1 MTINIQKQISI
12 AASQSV
18 VVLTDNFDK
27 LKEIQFSDDEL
38 YFIKKSIENK
48 EKLIVVNQYKRLV
61 FIQIL
66 PDEKNE
72 NEKREKIRRVAAKL
86 KSYLNRNKVS
96 DIQVVET
103 DNKTQYQIDYAEALA
118 LSHYQFLKYFEDKDD
133 KKNSL
138 KNIIIVNNKISDT
151 EINRLSALIEAV
163 YKARTLVNEPV
174 SFMDAEQ
181 MVKET
186 EALSKDCG
194 FKLEVLDK
202 KQIESLKMGGLL
214 AVNKGSAKP
223 PKFMILSWKPENA
236 KNEKPV
242 ILVGKGIVM
251 DTGGY
256 SLKPTA
262 DSMDYMKSDM
272 GGAAAVIGTLA
283 AVSKAGL
290 PVKLIGL
297 VPMTDNAIGPDAYM
311 PGDVITM
318 HNGKT
323 VEVLNTDAEGRLIL
337 ADALSYAQKYKPEL
351 VFDLATLTGAALMAV
366 GTLATVVMGT
376 ASEETFSK
384 LEISA
389 FSTFERIA
397 RMPFWDDYKEMLK
410 SDIADIKNI
419 GGRMAG
425 AITAGKFLEYFTDYP
440 WIHLDIAGPAY
451 MKSEKDYLIKG
462 GTGVGV
468 RLLFDFFKN
477 Y

>member
-12 AASQSV
+12 AASQSI

-27 LKEIQFSDDEL
+27 LKEVQFSDDEL

-48 EKLIVVNQYKRLV
+48 EKFIVINQYKRII

-66 PDEKNE
+66 PDDKDE
-72 NEKREKIRRVAAKL
+72 NEKREKIRRAAAKL
-86 KSYLNRNKVS
+86 KSYLNRNKIC
-96 DIQVVET
+96 DIQIVET

-118 LSHYQFLKYFEDKDD
+118 LSHYQFLKYFENKNDKL
-133 KKNSL
+133 NSL
-138 KNIIIVNNKISDT
+138 KNIFLVNNKISDE
-151 EINRLSALIEAV
+151 EIKQLSALIEAV

-181 MVKET
+181 MVKEA

-194 FKLEVLDK
+194 FKLEVLEK

-223 PKFMILSWKPENA
+223 PRFMIMSWEPENA
-236 KNEKPV
+236 KNEQPIV
-242 ILVGKGIVM
+242 LVGKGIVM

-272 GGAAAVIGTLA
+272 GGAAAVIGTMA

-337 ADALSYAQKYKPEL
+337 ADALSYAQKYNPEL
-351 VFDLATLTGAALMAV
+351 VFDLATLTGAAVMAV
-366 GTLATVVMGT
+366 GTLATVAMGT
-376 ASEETFSK
+376 ANEDIFRR

-389 FSTFERIA
+389 FSTFERIVQ
-397 RMPFWDDYKEMLK
+397 MPFWDDYKEMLK
-410 SDIADIKNI
+410 SNIADLKNI

-425 AITAGKFLEYFTDYP
+425 SITAGKFLEHFTDYP
-440 WIHLDIAGPAY
+440 WVHLDIAGPAY
-451 MKSEKDYLIKG
+451 MKKDTDYLTTG

>member
-12 AASQSV
+12 AASQSI
-18 VVLTDNFDK
+18 VVLTDDFDK
-27 LKEIQFSDDEL
+27 LKEVQFSDDEL
-38 YFIKKSIENK
+38 YFVKKSIENK
-48 EKLIVVNQYKRLV
+48 EKLIIVNQYKRLV

-66 PDEKNE
+66 PDDEDE
-72 NEKREKIRRVAAKL
+72 NEKREKIRRAAAKL
-86 KSYLNRNKVS
+86 KSFLNRNKIQ
-96 DIQVVET
+96 DIQIVDT
-103 DNKTQYQIDYAEALA
+103 DNKTRYQLDYAEGLA
-118 LSHYQFLKYFEDKDD
+118 LSHYQFLKYFENKEDKI
-133 KKNSL
+133 NSL
-138 KNIIIVNNKISDT
+138 KNIFIVNNKITDE
-151 EINRLSALIEAV
+151 EINEINAVVSAV

-174 SFMDAEQ
+174 SYMDAER
-181 MVKET
+181 MVSET
-186 EALSKDCG
+186 QALSKECG
-194 FKLEVLDK
+194 FKLDVLEK

-223 PKFMILSWKPENA
+223 PKFMIMSWEPENA
-236 KNEKPV
+236 KNNQPV
-242 ILVGKGIVM
+242 VLVGKGIVM

-272 GGAAAVIGTLA
+272 GGSAAVIGTMA
-283 AVSKAGL
+283 AVSKAKL

-297 VPMTDNAIGPDAYM
+297 VPLTDNAIGPDAYM

-337 ADALSYAQKYKPEL
+337 ADALSYAQKYNPEL
-351 VFDLATLTGAALMAV
+351 VFDLATLTGAAVMAV
-366 GTLATVVMGT
+366 GEFATVTMGT
-376 ASEETFSK
+376 ANDDTFRK
-384 LEISA
+384 LELSA
-389 FSTFERIA
+389 FNTFERIA
-397 RMPFWDDYKEMLK
+397 RMPFWDDYKELLK
-410 SDIADIKNI
+410 SNIADLKNI

-425 AITAGKFLEYFTDYP
+425 AITAGKFLENFTSYP

-451 MKSEKDYLIKG
+451 MKKDSNYLTTG

>member
-12 AASQSV
+12 AASRSI
-18 VVLTDNFDK
+18 VVLTDDFDK
-27 LKEIQFSDDEL
+27 LKEVQFSDDEL

-48 EKLIVVNQYKRLV
+48 EKFIVVNQYKRMV

-66 PDEKNE
+66 PDDKDE
-72 NEKREKIRRVAAKL
+72 NEKREKIRRAAAKL
-86 KSYLNRNKVS
+86 KSYLNQNKIC
-96 DIQVVET
+96 DIQIVET

-118 LSHYQFLKYFEDKDD
+118 LSHYQFLKYFENKNDKL
-133 KKNSL
+133 NSL
-138 KNIIIVNNKISDT
+138 KNIFLVNNKVSDE
-151 EINRLSALIEAV
+151 EIKQLSALIEAV

-181 MVKET
+181 MMKEA

-194 FKLEVLDK
+194 FELEVLEK

-223 PKFMILSWKPENA
+223 PKLMIMSWEPENA
-236 KNEKPV
+236 KNEQPIV
-242 ILVGKGIVM
+242 LVGKGIVM

-272 GGAAAVIGTLA
+272 GGAAAVIGTMA

-337 ADALSYAQKYKPEL
+337 ADALSYAQKYNPEL
-351 VFDLATLTGAALMAV
+351 VFDLATLTGSAVMAV
-366 GTLATVVMGT
+366 GTLATVAMGT
-376 ASEETFSK
+376 ADEDTFRRLK
-384 LEISA
+384 ISA
-389 FSTFERIA
+389 FSTFERIVQ
-397 RMPFWDDYKEMLK
+397 MPFWDDYKEMLK
-410 SDIADIKNI
+410 SDIADLKNI

-425 AITAGKFLEYFTDYP
+425 SITAGKFLEHFTDYP

-451 MKSEKDYLIKG
+451 MKKDTDYLTTG